1 MNYVE
6 VYKSVLDLH
15 RKYSKIENTE
25 RYWQS
30 VIDDSERV
38 FSKYGK
44 SKFVK
49 ELLLAVINEL
59 ERKAKESEC
68 KC

>member
-6 VYKSVLDLH
+6 IYKDVLSFH
-15 RKYSKIENTE
+15 RKYSKVGNTE
-25 RYWQS
+25 QYWQS
-30 VIDDSERV
+30 IIDDSERI

-49 ELLLAVINEL
+49 ELLLAVISEL